1 MKVNEV
7 IREENIANDTLVVLL
22 FATGLLVVS
31 IRFLLR
37 WTWKGL
43 KFCFDL
49 LLSIG
54 RGIRAM

>member
-1 MKVNEV
+1 MKVKEV
-7 IREENIANDTLVVLL
+7 IREENIANDTLSVLL

-37 WTWKGL
+37 WTWKGV
-43 KFCFDL
+43 KFFFHV